1 MDTSGKDAT
10 EKTKQVAEKQQT
22 IYGMVQGLQNEFGN
36 ALPAHVD
43 KKRFVRIAITAI
55 RTNPKLAQAN
65 PNSLLGALMT
75 SAQLGLECNTPLGQ
89 SYLIPYGSEVQF
101 QLGYKGL
108 LDLAYRSKQYKRIN
122 ARVVDKADEFSYEY
136 GLDETLKHKPSQKP
150 TGEAVYYYAIYE
162 LDNGGKSFVVWSK
175 EKVEAHAKKFSKS
188 YNQPSSPW
196 KGHFDA
202 MACKTVLLDLL
213 KSAPKSTEAA
223 QAVASDNMTVRMD
236 MTDPDHH
243 LDLKGDFEEA

>member
-1 MDTSGKDAT
+1 MNTDGKDAT
-10 EKTKQVAEKQQT
+10 EKTKQVQAKAPT
-22 IYGMVQGLQNEFGN
+22 IYGLITSTQDEFGK

-43 KKRFVRIAITAI
+43 KKRFVRIAMTAI

-65 PNSLLGALMT
+65 PTSLMGALMT
-75 SAQLGLECNTPLGQ
+75 AAQLGLEPNTPLGQ
-89 SYLIPYGSEVQF
+89 AYLIPYGSEVQF

-122 ARVVDKADEFSYEY
+122 ARVVDKADEFAYEY
-136 GLDETLKHKPSQKP
+136 GLDERLHHKPSATP
-150 TGEAVYYYAIYE
+150 TGESVYYYAVYE
-162 LDNGGKSFVVWSK
+162 LDNGGKSFVVWSR

-188 YNQPSSPW
+188 FNQSSSPW

-223 QAVASDNMTVRMD
+223 QAVASDNMTVKMD
-236 MTDPDHH
+236 MGDPEHH
-243 LDLKGDFEEA
+243 LDVEADFEEV

>member
-1 MDTSGKDAT
+1 MEITGKDADKKV
-10 EKTKQVAEKQQT
+10 EKVQQKAPT
-22 IYGMVQGLQNEFGN
+22 IYNLISSTKDEFGK

-43 KKRFVRIAITAI
+43 KQRFVRIAMTAI

-65 PNSLLGALMT
+65 PTSLMGALMT
-75 SAQLGLECNTPLGQ
+75 CAQLGIEPNTPLGQ
-89 SYLIPYGSEVQF
+89 AYLIPYGSEVQF

-122 ARVVDKADEFSYEY
+122 ARVVDKADEFAYEY
-136 GLDETLKHKPSQKP
+136 GLDERLHHKPSQKP
-150 TGEAVYYYAIYE
+150 TGESVYYYAVYE

-188 YNQPSSPW
+188 FTSGPW
-196 KGHFDA
+196 KTNFDA

-223 QAVASDNMTVRMD
+223 QAVATDNMTVRMD
-236 MTDPDHH
+236 MDDPEHH
-243 LDLKGDFEEA
+243 LDVEADFEEV

>member
-1 MDTSGKDAT
+1 METNGTDAGKKVDKVK
-10 EKTKQVAEKQQT
+10 EKSAT
-22 IYGMVQGLQNEFGN
+22 IYSMVQGLQNEFGN

-43 KKRFVRIAITAI
+43 KKRFVRIAMTAI

-65 PNSLLGALMT
+65 PTSLLGALMT

-89 SYLIPYGSEVQF
+89 AYLIPYGQEVQF
-101 QLGYKGL
+101 QIGYKGL

-122 ARVVDKADEFSYEY
+122 ARVVDKADEFAYEY
-136 GLDETLKHKPSQKP
+136 GYDERLHHKPASKP
-150 TGEAVYYYAIYE
+150 TGESVFYYAIYE
-162 LDNGGKSFVVWSK
+162 LDNGGKSFVVWSR

-188 YNQPSSPW
+188 FTSGPW

-223 QAVASDNMTVRMD
+223 QAVASDNMTVKMD
-236 MTDPDHH
+236 LGDPEHH
-243 LDLKGDFEEA
+243 LDVEADFEAVE